1 MRPVQQIILAPELL
15 DAQQE
20 PRPGV
25 LEKALKHELENLPA
39 GTLPLEKGTNRGGFV
54 DDSDI
59 SVTVIN
65 VKQDERSIQARVG
78 VFFTEIIAGC
88 GCGDDPMPENAFCE
102 MLINIDRATFAAEF
116 EVIQK

>member
-1 MRPVQQIILAPELL
+1 MKLAQQIILAPELL
-15 DAQQE
+15 DALQE
-20 PRPGV
+20 TQPGV
-25 LEKALKHELENLPA
+25 FEKVLKHELENQPA

-65 VKQDERSIQARVG
+65 VKQDEHSIQARVG
-78 VFFTEIIAGC
+78 VFFTEIVAGC

-102 MLINIDRATFAAEF
+102 MLISIDRTTCAAEF
-116 EVIQK
+116 EVIRQ